1 MADRPSGEITTDHS
15 TAGPK
20 SPRIKR
26 KRPLLRLWLA
36 SRDLFIILAAGAL
49 LALIGLGGYGFALG
63 ATTAGFVLVSLK
75 KKHGKAARFFQFAFG
90 YWLLW
95 MLFHDARAI
104 ADSTPWVSS
113 VQDWVWRFERA
124 IFGGELPNARLQR
137 ELFDPAQ
144 TSPFDY
150 VLVAIYLSFF
160 FVSLIVGMVI
170 AWKNWALARHMLI
183 AKAIM
188 LTIGFVIIFALPTT
202 PPWLSPDSALVLDQA
217 SPERVYRITAI
228 ARGQEEGYHFEQDD
242 NALAAMPSI
251 HMATTMLVLFLAFS
265 YRRRWRIVAGVYISL
280 MGFAIVYLG
289 EHYVLD
295 EIAGIALAI
304 GSWQLAYLWGRRWE
318 SRAVCWYRGI
328 KPDFSRPRRVL
339 TPSAEPAD

>member
-1 MADRPSGEITTDHS
+1 MANRPSGEITADHPS
-15 TAGPK
+15 TTA
-20 SPRIKR
+20 SSRSKR
-26 KRPLLRLWLA
+26 QRSLRRFWLA
-36 SRDLFIILAAGAL
+36 SRDLMIILGAGTL
-49 LALIGLGGYGFALG
+49 LALLGLGGYGFALG
-63 ATTAGFVLVSLK
+63 ATTAGFALVSLK

-124 IFGGELPNARLQR
+124 IFGGELPSARLQR
-137 ELFDPAQ
+137 TIFDPARIA
-144 TSPFDY
+144 PFDY
-150 VLVAIYLSFF
+150 MLVAIYLSFF

-217 SPERVYRITAI
+217 SPERVYRVTAI

-265 YRRRWRIVAGVYISL
+265 YRRRWRVVAGVYISL

-295 EIAGIALAI
+295 EIAGIALAMA
-304 GSWQLAYLWGRRWE
+304 SWQLAHVWERRWE
-318 SRAVCWYRGI
+318 AGAIGWYRGI
-328 KPDFSRPRRVL
+328 KSSLRRPRRVL
-339 TPSAEPAD
+339 SPSAEPAD